1 MLPENI
7 TSEKKKRFLPISVK
21 MIIMISIIVLVSL
34 LAVTTA
40 ATYFFRADNKIRAME
55 DTLNYSSLISKKVN
69 TDLSSIVEKARLAA
83 LNLQRGGGYSLS
95 SSQAFVEMMF
105 DRDPHMIFIGVMD
118 KGRPDS
124 LRYMQNYAFFQSRGI
139 RPDFKSVIQSES
151 EMISRAFSREDVV
164 FNPSFYFNEPVIGI
178 AFPYDRAV
186 SSTIIIVFY
195 SMERILES
203 ISTGSIIN
211 SFIVSGNG
219 DVIAHRDRALV
230 KSKSNFASLPII
242 STMMTNPNPNAQ
254 TSYKDEKGE
263 KYLGAFNR
271 IGFSDAAVISVVKE
285 EIAFA
290 MVYKIQR
297 IVMWLT
303 GIVLSASL
311 IVNFFFSRSLSN
323 PILKLTEASHRI
335 QDGQYDLDIKSV
347 SHDEIGDLTDSF
359 REMAHGLAERENI
372 KTAFGKFV
380 NKQIAELVMNNEIKL
395 GGERKDVVVF
405 FSDIRS
411 FTKISELLEPEE
423 VVEFLNQYMTQM
435 VNCINK
441 TKGVVDK
448 YIGDAIMAVWGAPFS
463 SGNDAFNA
471 VSAALM
477 MRDELIKFNRG
488 RGNGGSLARPR
499 IQIGCGIHCGPVL
512 AGQIGS
518 EDRMEYTVIGDT
530 VNIAS
535 RIETLNKAFATD
547 ILISEETAERVKD
560 KFRIIPMRKI
570 KVKGKSEPLQIYAV
584 LGRYA
589 NFDSPKTLDELRRLI
604 GAEDI
609 AVDTETDELNF
620 DKEVK
625 YEILD

>member
-1 MLPENI
+1 MLLDSVK
-7 TSEKKKRFLPISVK
+7 SEKRRKFYPISVK
-21 MIIMISIIVLVSL
+21 MIIMVSVIVLVSL

-55 DTLNYSSLISKKVN
+55 DTLNYSALISEKVN
-69 TDLSSIVEKARLAA
+69 TDLSSITEKARLAA
-83 LNLQRGGGYSLS
+83 INLSRGGGYSS
-95 SSQAFVEMMF
+95 GTSQVFVNMMF
-105 DRDPHMIFIGVMD
+105 ERDPHMIFIGVMD
-118 KGRPDS
+118 KGMPDS
-124 LRYMQNYAFFQSRGI
+124 MRYMQNKSYFISKGI
-139 RPDFKSVIQSES
+139 RPDFKMVIQSES
-151 EMISRAFSREDVV
+151 DMILRAFSREDVV

-178 AFPYDRAV
+178 AVPYDRETA
-186 SSTIIIVFY
+186 SSIIIVFY
-195 SMERILES
+195 SMEKILKS

-211 SFIVSGNG
+211 SFIVAGNG

-230 KSKSNFASLPII
+230 KSKNNFASLPII
-242 STMMTNPNPNAQ
+242 TTMMTNPNPNAQ
-254 TSYKDEKGE
+254 TSYNDEKGE
-263 KYLGAFNR
+263 RYLGAFSR

-285 EIAFA
+285 DIAFA

-303 GIVLSASL
+303 GIVLSVSF
-311 IVNFFFSRSLSN
+311 IVNFYFSRSLSN
-323 PILKLTEASHRI
+323 PIMKLTEASHQI

-395 GGERKDVVVF
+395 GGERKDVAVF

-411 FTKISELLEPEE
+411 FTKISESLEPEE

-435 VNCINK
+435 VHCINK

-471 VSAALM
+471 VNASLM
-477 MRDELIKFNRG
+477 MRDELLKFNRG
-488 RGNGGSLARPR
+488 RGNGGSLKKPQ

-535 RIETLNKAFATD
+535 RIEALNKAFATD
-547 ILISEETAERVKD
+547 ILISEETADRVKD
-560 KFRIIPMRKI
+560 KFRVVPMQKI

-589 NFDSPKTLDELRRLI
+589 NFDSPRTLDELRRLI
-604 GAEDI
+604 GTADM
-609 AVDTETDELNF
+609 AVEADGEELTI